1 VVKRLAAV
9 AGKIVI
15 ITNKIFA
22 YLKNL
27 INNSSMKNKI
37 VPVLPFL
44 ICAVV
49 ITAAFSPAKK
59 KKPVIIAYV
68 GGFRGLINT
77 DSINVRRLSHINYAF
92 VDVKDNRAW
101 LHNEAT
107 DTINLRK
114 LSELKQQKPDLNI
127 LISLGGWS
135 WSKNFSDAVLTD
147 SSTRNFA
154 NSCID
159 IVATYNLDGVDIDWE
174 YPGMRGDNNKFRP
187 EDREHYTLLFKYLR
201 EGLDS
206 LNKITGRKYFLTT
219 AVGAS
224 QSYIDHTEMDKV
236 QQYADYINLMSYDYK
251 GGNDTI
257 SGHHTNLYSSPDD
270 VSDESTDR
278 SVKAFVAA
286 GVPRNKLVVGMG
298 FYGKAWQM
306 QSDDNNGLFR
316 RTEKFTRA
324 GGFTYLKDSLVDKN
338 GFVRYWDEKANAP
351 YLFNKEK
358 KVFITYDDEESVKQK
373 CKYVKDNDLAGVM
386 FWEYNSDKKEYLLK
400 TVADKFKYKN

>member
-1 VVKRLAAV
+1 
-9 AGKIVI
+9 
-15 ITNKIFA
+15 
-22 YLKNL
+22 
-27 INNSSMKNKI
+27 MKNKLLL
-37 VPVLPFL
+37 VLPLLF
-44 ICAVV
+44 CAVF
-49 ITAAFSPAKK
+49 ITTSFSPSKKK

-68 GGFRGLINT
+68 GGFRGLLNT

-92 VDVKDNRAW
+92 VDVKDKRAW

-107 DTINLRK
+107 DTGNLRR
-114 LSELKQQKPDLNI
+114 LSELKNKKPDLKI

-159 IVATYNLDGVDIDWE
+159 IMAKYKLDGVDIDWE

-187 EDREHYTLLFKYLR
+187 EDKEHYTLLFKYLR

-206 LNKITGRKYFLTT
+206 LSKLTGNRYLVTT

-236 QQYADYINLMSYDYK
+236 QQYADYINIMSYDYK
-251 GGNDTI
+251 GGNDTV

-270 VSDESTDR
+270 ITDESTDK
-278 SVKAFVAA
+278 SVKAFMAA
-286 GVPRNKLVVGMG
+286 GVPAEKIVVGIG
-298 FYGKAWQM
+298 FYGKGWEM
-306 QSDDNNGLFR
+306 QSNDNNGLYR
-316 RTEKFTRA
+316 KTSKYVR
-324 GGFTYLKDSLVDKN
+324 GGGYTYLKDSLINKN
-338 GFVRYWDEKANAP
+338 GFVRYWDKKASAP
-351 YLFNKEK
+351 YIFNQDK
-358 KVFITYDDEESVKQK
+358 KIFISYDDEESVKKK
-373 CKYVKDNDLAGVM
+373 CKYVKKHDLAGVM

-400 TVADKFKYKN
+400 TIADEFKYRY

>member
-1 VVKRLAAV
+1 
-9 AGKIVI
+9 
-15 ITNKIFA
+15 
-22 YLKNL
+22 
-27 INNSSMKNKI
+27 MKNKLLLA
-37 VPVLPFL
+37 LPLLF
-44 ICAVV
+44 CAVF
-49 ITAAFSPAKK
+49 ITTSFSPAKKK

-68 GGFRGLINT
+68 GGFRGLLNT

-107 DTINLRK
+107 DTGNLRR
-114 LSELKQQKPDLNI
+114 LSELKNKKPDLKI

-159 IVATYNLDGVDIDWE
+159 IMAKYKLDGVDIDWE

-187 EDREHYTLLFKYLR
+187 EDKEHYTLLFKYLR

-206 LNKITGRKYFLTT
+206 LSKLTGNRYLVTT

-236 QQYADYINLMSYDYK
+236 QQYADYINIMSYDYK
-251 GGNDTI
+251 GGNDTV

-270 VSDESTDR
+270 ITDESTDK
-278 SVKAFVAA
+278 SVKAFMAA
-286 GVPRNKLVVGMG
+286 GVPAEKIVVGIG
-298 FYGKAWQM
+298 FYGKGWEM
-306 QSDDNNGLFR
+306 QSNDNNGLYR
-316 RTEKFTRA
+316 KTSKYVR
-324 GGFTYLKDSLVDKN
+324 GGGYTYLKDSLINKN
-338 GFVRYWDEKANAP
+338 GFVRYWDKKASAP
-351 YLFNKEK
+351 YIFNQDK
-358 KVFITYDDEESVKQK
+358 KIFISYDDEESVKNK
-373 CKYVKDNDLAGVM
+373 CKYVKKHDLAGVM

-400 TVADKFKYKN
+400 TIAGEFKYRN